1 MIYSFITRNS
11 FSYEK
16 RLELVKD
23 LLYDTEGIVAND
35 MTIEGMQYQML
46 RLNKPRFYCDTIK
59 VENTFDTKEAIKRII
74 EEFVKQNSLAT
85 FNLIL
90 FIEVPY
96 GIDFVDVEEL
106 TIKYIN
112 QLNYLTKT
120 RYITNDW
127 DKPNTVTEQQE
138 RSNQKNPVTARNV
151 NHKPGECTELIK
163 GEDKCNCKSM
173 NDIIQIPYE
182 TKKHKLEKAN
192 EFASGYDIR
201 CDLEETIKANKFYAS
216 RVEEDQDGK
225 YIILN
230 SYGGRAL
237 ICSGIR
243 MALPIHLEAAVRPR
257 SGLALK
263 NGISIVNS
271 PGTIDSDYRGDVG
284 VILINRGF
292 EDFII
297 RDGDRIAQLVIQ
309 PKVYTELYEGIVGDT
324 ARGANG
330 FGSSGV
336 K

>member
-16 RLELVKD
+16 RLELVRD
-23 LLYDTEGIVAND
+23 LLYDTEGLLVND

-46 RLNKPRFYCDTIK
+46 RHGKSRFYYETIK
-59 VENTFDTKEAIKRII
+59 VQNTIDAEESMKKIM
-74 EEFVKQNSLAT
+74 EEFVRQNSLAQ

-90 FIEVPY
+90 FIEVDY
-96 GIDFVDVEEL
+96 GIEFIVAEEV
-106 TIKYIN
+106 TTKYIQN
-112 QLNYLTKT
+112 LNYLTKS
-120 RYITNDW
+120 RYVTNDW

-151 NHKPGECTELIK
+151 NHRPSESINESKSTEVK
-163 GEDKCNCKSM
+163 
-173 NDIIQIPYE
+173 NDITQIPYE

-201 CDLEETIKANKFYAS
+201 CDIEETIKANKLFDA
-216 RVEEDQDGK
+216 VIKEDEQGK
-225 YIILN
+225 YILLEDN
-230 SYGGRAL
+230 CERVL

-243 MALPIHLEAAVRPR
+243 MALPVHLEAVVRPR

-263 NGISIVNS
+263 HGISIVNS
-271 PGTIDSDYRGDVG
+271 PGTIDSDYRGDIG
-284 VILINRGF
+284 VILINTGF
-292 EDFII
+292 KHFII

-309 PKVYTELYEGIVGDT
+309 PKVYTELYESTIDDTERGDK
-324 ARGANG
+324 G